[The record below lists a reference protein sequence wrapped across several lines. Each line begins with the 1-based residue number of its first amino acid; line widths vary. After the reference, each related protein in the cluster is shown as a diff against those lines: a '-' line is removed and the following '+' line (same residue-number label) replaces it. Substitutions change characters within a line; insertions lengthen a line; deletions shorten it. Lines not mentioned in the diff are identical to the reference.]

1 MFLLLDLLALP
12 TLSPSFAVGFFYV
25 AAGVAGVFAAEA
37 VPVRWRQSG
46 EEGIT
51 VALLTDLEL
60 AMLILV
66 VTAVFSALGWG
77 LWWNL
82 PLSILLG
89 VVFYI
94 LGGVCFCKTS
104 DLRPGDAVAIGLLAG
119 FLPALAGLGVR
130 FLEFGIA

>member
-1 MFLLLDLLALP
+1 MFLLLELLAPP
-12 TLSPSFAVGFFYV
+12 TLCPSFAVGFFYV
-25 AAGVAGVFAAEA
+25 AAGVFGVFAGESL
-37 VPVRWRQSG
+37 PLRWRHSG
-46 EEGIT
+46 EEGGS

-82 PLSILLG
+82 QLSLLLG
-89 VVFYI
+89 AVFYI
-94 LGGVCFCKTS
+94 LGGVCFCKSS

-119 FLPALAGLGVR
+119 FLPALAGLGLR
-130 FLEFGIA
+130 FFELGIA